1 LNNTDV
7 YTFGE
12 LLTTFRKQ
20 HHISQ
25 NDLAARMDV
34 HRNTIGKWERGIGL
48 PESKT
53 IVLELAK
60 QLRLNDQ
67 ETRQLLEASLTAVSS
82 YWNVPYQ
89 RNPFFTGRKEIL
101 HHLHSVL
108 LTEKTV
114 TITQSHALSGLGG
127 IGKTQMA
134 IEYAYQHAPEYA
146 AVFWIGADTYETL
159 TASFISIAELLNLSE
174 KQEQDQNKVVAAV
187 LRWLNSHLEWL
198 LIYDNVE
205 DIEMVKRFLP
215 NSRSGAILFTTRIH
229 ALGTLAHT
237 IEVTQM
243 SQEEGIDFLSHRAKL
258 LHSHASPVI
267 LSPTD
272 IDIAKTMVELM
283 DGLPLALDQ
292 AASYI
297 EATQCSLSDYQ
308 QLFQSAHF
316 RLLDE
321 RDAYAD
327 HPLSV
332 ARTFA
337 LAFEQLKKNSPVAA
351 ELLTVCAFLAP
362 DAIPETFFIEGAK
375 YLGPTFELLAAD
387 PLKFNAAIKALPTYS
402 LIQRNATTRILTIH
416 RLVQVVLRESLE
428 ETVQRIWEARVIH
441 AMSQLLPREKTEA
454 NYWQI
459 CERLIPHA
467 LVGVTLSEQWDTN
480 EVLQNTLALLSFI
493 CRVATYLSHR
503 ARFAEAES
511 LYQRA
516 LQIGEATRQNEDAL
530 MAEALHGLARLYRE
544 QGKYE
549 EAEPLYQR
557 ALVIRERVLGS
568 EHVLVSE
575 TLNELANIYQR
586 QRRYEEAEPLYLQAV
601 RIREQELGMQH
612 AQLASPLYNLAEL
625 YRRQG
630 RYEEAEPLYQRSLS
644 IGKHVFGPEHV
655 EIGHSLNGLAMFYFV
670 QDKDEMAEPLYQQ
683 ALHIWEQGLGLDHPY
698 VAYPLINLGELYR
711 KQGKYEQAELFYQR
725 GLHIWE
731 QALGVNNINVA
742 QANCELAENFRK
754 QGKYEEAEPL
764 YLRALSIREQA
775 LGLEHPDVAE
785 SVQGLAQ
792 LYTDQG
798 KYEQA
803 ELFFRRALTIRQQHL
818 DTQHPDVAETLHHI
832 AYFHQLQQHT
842 TEALSLYQQA
852 LMMREQALGLHHPK
866 TDATRTAYTQLLREL
881 GRVEEAAIVEAQV
894 QVSEFSSL

>member
-12 LLTTFRKQ
+12 LLTAFRKQ

-174 KQEQDQNKVVAAV
+174 KQEQDQSKVIAAV
-187 LRWLNSHLEWL
+187 LRWLNTHLEWL

-243 SQEEGIDFLSHRAKL
+243 SQEEGIHFLSHRAKL
-258 LHSHASPVI
+258 LHSYASSAA

-272 IDIAKTMVELM
+272 IDIARTMVELM

-308 QLFQSAHF
+308 QLFQSAHL

-332 ARTFA
+332 AQTFT
-337 LAFEQLKKNSPVAA
+337 LAFAQLKKNNPAA
-351 ELLTVCAFLAP
+351 ADLLTVCAFLAP
-362 DAIPETFFIEGAK
+362 EAIPETFFLEGAK
-375 YLGPTFELLAAD
+375 YLGPTFETLAAD
-387 PLKFNAAIKALPTYS
+387 PLQFNDAIKVLLTYS
-402 LIQRNATTRILTIH
+402 LIQRNATTRMLTIH
-416 RLVQVVLRESLE
+416 RLVQVVLKESMQE
-428 ETVQRIWEARVIH
+428 SVQRIWEARVIH

-467 LVGVTLSEQWDTN
+467 LVCITLSEQWDKN
-480 EVLQNTLALLSFI
+480 EALQNALTLMSFLS
-493 CRVATYLSHR
+493 RAATYLSHR
-503 ARFAEAES
+503 ARYTEAKS

-516 LQIGEATRQNEDAL
+516 LQIGETTRQNENL
-530 MAEALHGLARLYRE
+530 PMAEALHGLARLYRE
-544 QGKYE
+544 QSKYE
-549 EAEPLYQR
+549 EAEPLYQQ
-557 ALVIRERVLGS
+557 ALVIRKRALGS

-575 TLNELANIYQR
+575 TLNELANIYQH
-586 QRRYEEAEPLYLQAV
+586 QTKYEEAEPLYQQAI
-601 RIREQELGMQH
+601 RIREQVLGLQH
-612 AQLASPLYNLAEL
+612 AQLASPLYNLGEL
-625 YRRQG
+625 YRKQG
-630 RYEEAEPLYQRSLS
+630 KYEEAEPFYQRALS
-644 IGKHVFGPEHV
+644 IGKQAFGPEHMEV
-655 EIGHSLNGLAMFYFV
+655 GYSLNGLAMFYYE
-670 QDKDEMAEPLYQQ
+670 QGKDEEAEHFLLQ
-683 ALHIWEQGLGLDHPY
+683 ALHIWEQALGLEHPH

-711 KQGKYEQAELFYQR
+711 KQEKYEEAELFYQR
-725 GLHIWE
+725 ALKIWE
-731 QALGVNNINVA
+731 QKFGPNHTIVA
-742 QANCELAENFRK
+742 HTLYGLAENRRG

-764 YLRALSIREQA
+764 YERALDIREKA
-775 LGLEHPDVAE
+775 LGLEHSDVAE
-785 SVQGLAQ
+785 SVQGLAL
-792 LYTDQG
+792 LYTELG
-798 KYEQA
+798 KYEEA
-803 ELFFRRALTIRQQHL
+803 EPLYERALSIREQSLGGQH
-818 DTQHPDVAETLHHI
+818 QDVAETLHHF
-832 AYFHQLQQHT
+832 ACFHQLQQQNI
-842 TEALSLYQQA
+842 EALSLYQRA
-852 LMMREQALGLHHPK
+852 LTIRKLALGSHNPK
-866 TDATRTAYTQLLREL
+866 TNETRTAYVHLLREL
-881 GRVEEAAIVEAQV
+881 DYIEEAIAIESQAKT
-894 QVSEFSSL
+894 SEPSPL